1 MTTTVR
7 LNQRAIDD
15 WASSHDAQEVLR
27 DLGEQVVSD
36 AQRDAPK
43 RTGAGA
49 ESIHYEIDHDSKG
62 AVVRIGWDDEHWYMI
77 FSELGTS
84 QQSARPFLRPN
95 ILKHRSL

>member
-1 MTTTVR
+1 MTSTVR
-7 LNQRAIDD
+7 LNLRAIED
-15 WASSHDAQEVLR
+15 WASGGDAQRVLR

-62 AVVRIGWDDEHWYMI
+62 SYVRIGWDKEHWYLI

-84 QQSARPFLRPN
+84 QTTARPFLRPAA
-95 ILKHRSL
+95 LKHRSL